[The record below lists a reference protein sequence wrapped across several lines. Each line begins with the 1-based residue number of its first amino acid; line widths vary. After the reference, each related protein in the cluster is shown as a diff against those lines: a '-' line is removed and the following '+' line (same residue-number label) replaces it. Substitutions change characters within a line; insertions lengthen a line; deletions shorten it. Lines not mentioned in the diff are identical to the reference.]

1 MKIAGSRKLGREVRF
16 GGGGGGGDNGSKALT
31 GNSSAF
37 FLGHDSPGL

>member
-16 GGGGGGGDNGSKALT
+16 GGGGGDNGSKALT

-37 FLGHDSPGL
+37 FLGLDSPGL